1 MRKNA
6 SRIPEDFQDP
16 GVLRSVLVMAESASQ
31 DWEEKRKNVV
41 QILESIANDVSTP
54 RNIRR
59 VAKEAADA
67 LFDERYK
74 PAVRAANAIEMI
86 EEVMSDP
93 NLPVFTRTQ
102 LWMAISILEQI
113 RSAPD

>member
-1 MRKNA
+1 MGEA
-6 SRIPEDFQDP
+6 S
-16 GVLRSVLVMAESASQ
+16 SQ
-31 DWEEKRKNVV
+31 SWEEKRQNVV

-74 PAVRAANAIEMI
+74 PAVRAANAIEII
-86 EEVMSDP
+86 EEIMNDP

-113 RSAPD
+113 RSSPE

>member
-1 MRKNA
+1 V
-6 SRIPEDFQDP
+6 
-16 GVLRSVLVMAESASQ
+16 GESSAQS
-31 DWEEKRKNVV
+31 WEEKRQNVV

-86 EEVMSDP
+86 EEIMNDP

-102 LWMAISILEQI
+102 LWMAISILEQL
-113 RSAPD
+113 RRAE

>member
-1 MRKNA
+1 MA
-6 SRIPEDFQDP
+6 S
-16 GVLRSVLVMAESASQ
+16 GASQ
-31 DWEEKRKNVV
+31 SWEEKRKNVV

-86 EEVMSDP
+86 EGIMNDP

-113 RSAPD
+113 RSSPE

>member
-1 MRKNA
+1 M
-6 SRIPEDFQDP
+6 SETP
-16 GVLRSVLVMAESASQ
+16 GQS
-31 DWEEKRKNVV
+31 WEEKRQNVV

-86 EEVMSDP
+86 EEIMNDP

-102 LWMAISILEQI
+102 LWMAISILEQL
-113 RSAPD
+113 RRAE

>member
-1 MRKNA
+1 
-6 SRIPEDFQDP
+6 
-16 GVLRSVLVMAESASQ
+16 MAGNTAQS
-31 DWEEKRKNVV
+31 WEERRQNVV

-59 VAKEAADA
+59 VAKSAADA

-86 EEVMSDP
+86 EEIMNDP

-102 LWMAISILEQI
+102 LWMAISILETI
-113 RSAPD
+113 RSSPE

>member
-1 MRKNA
+1 M
-6 SRIPEDFQDP
+6 
-16 GVLRSVLVMAESASQ
+16 GESSAQS
-31 DWEEKRKNVV
+31 WEEKRQNVV

-86 EEVMSDP
+86 EEIMNDP

-102 LWMAISILEQI
+102 LWMAISILEQL
-113 RSAPD
+113 RRAE

>member
-1 MRKNA
+1 
-6 SRIPEDFQDP
+6 
-16 GVLRSVLVMAESASQ
+16 
-31 DWEEKRKNVV
+31 
-41 QILESIANDVSTP
+41 
-54 RNIRR
+54 

-86 EEVMSDP
+86 EGIMNDP

-113 RSAPD
+113 RSSPE

>member
-1 MRKNA
+1 M
-6 SRIPEDFQDP
+6 SETP
-16 GVLRSVLVMAESASQ
+16 GQS
-31 DWEEKRKNVV
+31 WEEKRQNVV

-86 EEVMSDP
+86 EEIMNDP

-113 RSAPD
+113 RSSPE

>member
-1 MRKNA
+1 
-6 SRIPEDFQDP
+6 
-16 GVLRSVLVMAESASQ
+16 LAEAANQS
-31 DWEEKRKNVV
+31 WEERRQNVV

-59 VAKEAADA
+59 VAKAASDA
-67 LFDERYK
+67 LFDEKYK

-86 EEVMSDP
+86 EEIMNDP

-102 LWMAISILEQI
+102 LWMAISILETI
-113 RSAPD
+113 RSSSD

>member
-1 MRKNA
+1 MG
-6 SRIPEDFQDP
+6 ETP
-16 GVLRSVLVMAESASQ
+16 GQS
-31 DWEEKRKNVV
+31 WEEKRQNVV

-86 EEVMSDP
+86 EEIMNDP

-102 LWMAISILEQI
+102 LWMAISILEQL
-113 RSAPD
+113 RRAE

>member
-1 MRKNA
+1 
-6 SRIPEDFQDP
+6 
-16 GVLRSVLVMAESASQ
+16 MAGTIDQS
-31 DWEEKRKNVV
+31 WEERKQNVV

-59 VAKEAADA
+59 VAKAAADA

-86 EEVMSDP
+86 EEIMNDP

-102 LWMAISILEQI
+102 LWMAISILETI
-113 RSAPD
+113 RSSPD

>member
-1 MRKNA
+1 M
-6 SRIPEDFQDP
+6 E
-16 GVLRSVLVMAESASQ
+16 LAESASQ
-31 DWEEKRKNVV
+31 SWEEKRQNVV

-59 VAKEAADA
+59 VAKAAADA

-86 EEVMSDP
+86 EEIMNDP

-102 LWMAISILEQI
+102 LWMAISILETI
-113 RSAPD
+113 RSSPE